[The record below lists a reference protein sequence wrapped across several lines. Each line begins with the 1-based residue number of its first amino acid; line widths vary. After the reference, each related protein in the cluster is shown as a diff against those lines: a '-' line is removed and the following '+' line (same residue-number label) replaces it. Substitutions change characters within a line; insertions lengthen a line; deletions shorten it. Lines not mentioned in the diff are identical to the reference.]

1 MAEGVNKM
9 ADIWSKMDDLKISD
23 SGMIWNSDL
32 VETLEF
38 DNLMAQALVSIHGA
52 LERKE
57 SRGGH
62 AREDF
67 PDRDDTNWMKHTVA
81 WLNEDGTSRFDF
93 RPVHNYTLSD
103 DVDAVPP
110 KARTY

>member
-1 MAEGVNKM
+1 MTEGVNV
-9 ADIWSKMDDLKISD
+9 ADIWSKMDDRKILIV
-23 SGMIWNSDL
+23 MIWNGP

-62 AREDF
+62 ARKIS
-67 PDRDDTNWMKHTVA
+67 RDDAN
-81 WLNEDGTSRFDF
+81 
-93 RPVHNYTLSD
+93 
-103 DVDAVPP
+103 
-110 KARTY
+110 